1 MSAID
6 TNEFRKLLED
16 ERARLMGASDLL
28 ESDTN
33 TDLGEEVGQHG
44 SDEHLGDQAS
54 ETYDREL
61 EEGLDEG
68 VRETLRQIDDALKR
82 IDEGTY
88 GICEIDNKP
97 IPEDRL
103 RAIPWTTR
111 CIEHAR

>member
-1 MSAID
+1 MSID
-6 TNEFRKLLED
+6 TNEFRQLLEE
-16 ERARLMGASDLL
+16 ERARLLHASGRL
-28 ESDTN
+28 EAETSEDN
-33 TDLGEEVGQHG
+33 DEEGGV
-44 SDEHLGDQAS
+44 DNHLGDQAS

-68 VRETLRQIDDALKR
+68 VRETLRQIDDALRR

-88 GICEIDNKP
+88 GTCEIDDKP
-97 IPEDRL
+97 IPEERL

>member
-1 MSAID
+1 MSPD
-6 TNEFRKLLED
+6 TSDFRKLLED
-16 ERARLMGASDLL
+16 ERARLLHSSSRLEADTSD
-28 ESDTN
+28 
-33 TDLGEEVGQHG
+33 DLG
-44 SDEHLGDQAS
+44 DERGVDNHLGDQAS

-68 VRETLRQIDDALKR
+68 VRDTIRRIDDALKR

-88 GICEIDNKP
+88 GRCEIDDKP

-111 CIEHAR
+111 CIEHAQ